1 MVTTFFPA
9 TSDIGMLQERIAS
22 PLRCTVQAPQ
32 SATPQPN
39 FVPVRPSSS
48 RRYHMSGI
56 DGSPSNVRSRPF
68 TFTLTIFPPVAGF
81 LRRGLPLQLRAVAEI
96 SAAGVSEPPYTV
108 TSPAFICCSA
118 KSPVRNEVPGHRL
131 RL

>member
-9 TSDIGMLQERIAS
+9 TSDMAMPQERIAS

-48 RRYHMSGI
+48 RRYHISGI
-56 DGSPSNVRSRPF
+56 DGSPSNVRDWPF
-68 TFTLTIFPPVAGF
+68 TFRLTIISSAGG
-81 LRRGLPLQLRAVAEI
+81 LLSPGLPPH
-96 SAAGVSEPPYTV
+96 SSV
-108 TSPAFICCSA
+108 TSPIFGAPIDA
-118 KSPVRNEVPGHRL
+118 HRHVRPDKVGNVSVFVTRT
-131 RL
+131 